1 MMGRLRLWWQGLN
14 QRERAMTA
22 AGATLVA
29 IALLYVAAIEPA
41 WKARARLGAELPKL
55 RAQAAEIDAMAQEA
69 GRLKG
74 SGTAVASASA
84 ARTALEQSAARG
96 NLGAVRIAVLDER
109 RLSASAKGVPAGQWL
124 AWLEESARE
133 SRLRISQVKMSRT
146 PTRAV
151 VDGEATLEI
160 TRP

>member
-1 MMGRLRLWWQGLN
+1 MRAWWQGLSR
-14 QRERAMTA
+14 RERAMTA
-22 AGATLVA
+22 IGTALVA
-29 IALLYVAAIEPA
+29 AALLYLVAIEPA
-41 WKARARLGAELPKL
+41 WKARVRLGSELPKL
-55 RAQAAEIDAMAQEA
+55 RAQAAELDALAQEA
-69 GRLKG
+69 SRLKG
-74 SGTAVASASA
+74 AGVGAESASA

-109 RLSASAKGVPAGQWL
+109 RLSASAKGVPAWQWL
-124 AWLEESARE
+124 AWLEQTARE
-133 SRLRISQVKMSRT
+133 SRLRIAHVKIART